1 MVASAVVGGM
11 NSFNE
16 AFRSRINSI
25 ISFGRQV
32 KDKIANS
39 WEKAKNTDEYKS
51 YVRCPRCDKMLF
63 QAVAV
68 VDTVI
73 KCDKCHRRYLLNV
86 NEQFVSIRLLSKSQ
100 NIGET

>member
-1 MVASAVVGGM
+1 M
-11 NSFNE
+11 
-16 AFRSRINSI
+16 
-25 ISFGRQV
+25 
-32 KDKIANS
+32 
-39 WEKAKNTDEYKS
+39 EKAKNTDEYKS

-68 VDTVI
+68 VDTII